1 MIYDSDP
8 WVFGVISSK
17 MHMVWVK
24 ITGGYLGTSIR
35 YSSALCYNTFPI
47 PPLTT
52 KQKEDITRHVY
63 EVLEERE
70 KHPEKTMAQLYDPEM
85 MPTGLREAHR
95 SLDLAIERIYRSK
108 LFLSDEERLEY
119 LFALYERMIAEE
131 KSKM

>member
-1 MIYDSDP
+1 
-8 WVFGVISSK
+8 
-17 MHMVWVK
+17 MVWVK

-47 PPLTT
+47 PLLTT

-70 KHPEKTMAQLYDPEM
+70 RHSQKTMAQLYDPDK
-85 MPTGLREAHR
+85 MPTGLREAHH
-95 SLDLAIERIYRSK
+95 SLDLAVERIYRSRP
-108 LFLSDEERLEY
+108 FASDEERLEY

-131 KSKM
+131 KSKK